1 MVLILLNII
10 LNFQKLLIRVNK
22 ELKDESFFNK
32 NQKEFSVYLINIF
45 KSKEDNNLKKDFI
58 SLNIIDYNNYLIF

>member
-58 SLNIIDYNNYLIF
+58 SLNISD